1 MEDLIALSKLVSK
14 QKVKK
19 INIITELT
27 SLDQKQTQ
35 LYHGLVNGKIKN
47 DADLISEIY
56 NNVNPSKSHKLLK
69 FRLKS
74 RLLDTLFFLDINQP
88 NLTDYNKAELHVH
101 KQWSFV
107 KILLNRNSRKIA
119 IPICENAFNK
129 SIKFGFT
136 DLTILLSRLLMR
148 HFAYIEI
155 NKKKYKKYERIL
167 FEKLNLLKKELIT
180 EKYYADVAFDL
191 ETSNSPNSKA
201 ITAKL
206 NLYCNELKAF
216 VDSEHSYTLFYFYYA
231 MLSHKY
237 ILEKDYQNVKITCQ
251 NALSYFTKK
260 NNHTVVAEFKFRQ
273 DLHIVS
279 LQLKEYDK
287 AKKLILQNIEMATP
301 YSINWI
307 REWHFYFIWAASSSN
322 YNQMVKCTS
331 LIFANRKIQ
340 KLNSLYEL
348 WKIKEAYINLLL
360 IAGKI
365 DVTLIKKHNLK
376 RFSINKFLNEVP
388 SFSKDKKGFNVA
400 ILIIHLLFLI
410 SKNKSDQ
417 VLKRIDSLKMYS
429 HRYLK
434 NNENFRSNCFIKML
448 CKIPDSNYHPIA
460 LKRNTKSLLNKLS
473 ETQYSYSDNPAEIEV
488 IPYENLWEIV
498 LEILRK
504 KQNKKRA

>member
-14 QKVKK
+14 QKIKK
-19 INIITELT
+19 INIISELT

-35 LYHGLVNGKIKN
+35 LYQGLVDGRIKN
-47 DADLISEIY
+47 DADLVAEIY
-56 NNVNPSKSHKLLK
+56 GNVKSNNSHKLLK
-69 FRLKS
+69 YRLKS

-107 KILLNRNSRKIA
+107 KILMYRNSRKIA
-119 IPICENAFNK
+119 IPICENAFSK
-129 SIKFGFT
+129 SVKFGFT

-148 HFAYIEI
+148 HYAYIEV
-155 NKKKYKKYERIL
+155 NKKKYKKYEKTL
-167 FEKLNLLKKELIT
+167 FENLNLLEKELIT
-180 EKYYADVAFDL
+180 EKYYAEVAYDL
-191 ETSNSPNSKA
+191 ETSNAPNSKE

-206 NLYCNELKAF
+206 NLYC
-216 VDSEHSYTLFYFYYA
+216 SEIESFFNSEQSYTLNYFYYA

-237 ILEKDYQNVKITCQ
+237 LLEKDYQNVKKTCQ

-260 NNHTVVAEFKFRQ
+260 NKHTIVAEFKFRQ

-279 LQLKEYDK
+279 LQLKEYEK
-287 AKKLILQNIEMATP
+287 AKKLILQNIKMAKPCT
-301 YSINWI
+301 INWY
-307 REWHFYFIWAASSSN
+307 REWHFYFIWAASISN
-322 YNQMVKCTS
+322 YSQMLKCTFI
-331 LIFANRKIQ
+331 IFSNKKIQ
-340 KLNSLYEL
+340 KFNSLYEL

-360 IAGKI
+360 LSGKLDTI
-365 DVTLIKKHNLK
+365 QLKKHNLK
-376 RFSINKFLNEVP
+376 KFSINKFLNEVP

-410 SKNKSDQ
+410 SKNKFDE

-434 NNENFRSNCFIKML
+434 NNENLRSNCFIKML
-448 CKIPDSNYHPIA
+448 CKIPEANYHPIA
-460 LKRNTKSLLNKLS
+460 LKRHTGKLLQKLS
-473 ETQYSYSDNPAEIEV
+473 TTHYTYSDSPAEIEV

-498 LEILRK
+498 LEILK
-504 KQNKKRA
+504 NKQKRKRA